1 MGGDSSS
8 DDSLSS
14 GDSSLYDDL
23 SELSEDDEVPWV
35 GRDIE
40 VDTPQRHVLNI
51 FQGAFRFSE
60 EMYYGVKELLRQQ
73 GDNCTVTDEVLDE
86 LKRQRKLFRLAYR
99 NIMELICDDNE
110 SIISL

>member
-1 MGGDSSS
+1 MGRDSSS
-8 DDSLSS
+8 DDSSSS

-23 SELSEDDEVPWV
+23 SELAEDDEVPWV

-40 VDTPQRHVLNI
+40 VDTAQRHVLNI
-51 FQGAFRFSE
+51 FQGTFRLSN
-60 EMYYGVKELLRQQ
+60 EMYYGVKDLLRQQ